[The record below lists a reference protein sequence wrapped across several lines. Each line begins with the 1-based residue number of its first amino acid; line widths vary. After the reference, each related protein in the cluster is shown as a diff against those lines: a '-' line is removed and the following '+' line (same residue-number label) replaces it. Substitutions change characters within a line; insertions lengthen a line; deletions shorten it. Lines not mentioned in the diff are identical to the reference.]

1 MTTVGMAAVGM
12 AAVGMA
18 AVGMATP
25 RRRRMLMT
33 VTSGSW
39 FSNARA
45 NGQERT

>member
-1 MTTVGMAAVGM
+1 MTTVGMTTVGMAAVGM
-12 AAVGMA
+12 A
-18 AVGMATP
+18 P
-25 RRRRMLMT
+25 RRRRRMLMT